1 MTRLTHFPPDFL
13 PKQIAPS
20 EFAQAFATLGSQ
32 LLRPSELTSL
42 ANISLSL
49 HVPANSILFLEGTIQ
64 PYLFLI
70 ESGRI
75 HLQMRAPGRPN
86 VNILSL
92 GTGQLLAWSALN
104 PNQPMTC
111 SANTTAPSTLLAIP
125 SPQLLALVNANP
137 SFGVAFYQRITN
149 ALSQRLT
156 ATRLQL
162 LDLYHPHQS

>member
-1 MTRLTHFPPDFL
+1 MTPLTFFPPDFL
-13 PKQIAPS
+13 PKHSHPS

-32 LLRPSELTSL
+32 LLLPSELISL
-42 ANISLSL
+42 ANAALWL
-49 HVPANSILFLEGTIQ
+49 QVPANSKLFDEGSIQ

-70 ESGRI
+70 ESGQI
-75 HLQMRAPGRPN
+75 QLQMRAPGRPN
-86 VNILSL
+86 VKILSL
-92 GTGQLLAWSALN
+92 STGQLIAWSALN

-111 SANTTAPSTLLAIP
+111 SANTTAPSVLLAIP
-125 SPQLLALVNANP
+125 SPQLLSLANANP